1 MARAAAPVGSR
12 TACRYAGDCLGETC
26 MDIKIYEDR
35 IEAKL
40 TGEIDIV
47 NSDEFKKEIISL
59 YDEVRKDIVFDCTAL
74 TFLDSTALG
83 VLVAINNHMI
93 REGHSISLHSL
104 KGRIF
109 KLFTITG
116 LDRVIK
122 VTEAAL

>member
-1 MARAAAPVGSR
+1 
-12 TACRYAGDCLGETC
+12 

-59 YDEVRKDIVFDCTAL
+59 YDEVRKEIVFDCTAL

>member
-1 MARAAAPVGSR
+1 
-12 TACRYAGDCLGETC
+12 

>member
-1 MARAAAPVGSR
+1 MFGRK
-12 TACRYAGDCLGETC
+12 TC

-40 TGEIDIV
+40 SGEIDIV
-47 NSDEFKKEIISL
+47 NSDDFKKEVIAI
-59 YDEVRKDIVFDCTAL
+59 YDEVQKDIVFDCTAL
-74 TFLDSTALG
+74 SFLDSTALG

-93 REGHSISLHSL
+93 KEGHSISLHSL

-116 LDRVIK
+116 LDKVIR
-122 VTEAAL
+122 VTEAAV